1 MKKKY
6 QKPVT
11 GELPYE
17 AAPLL
22 AGSYLREAET
32 ENGGGIDPDTEVE
45 TGLSRNSL
53 WGDDE
58 EY

>member
-1 MKKKY
+1 MKKRY
-6 QKPVT
+6 QQPDT
-11 GELPYE
+11 GELLYE

-22 AGSYLREAET
+22 VNSYFREAET

-53 WGDDE
+53 WDDDE